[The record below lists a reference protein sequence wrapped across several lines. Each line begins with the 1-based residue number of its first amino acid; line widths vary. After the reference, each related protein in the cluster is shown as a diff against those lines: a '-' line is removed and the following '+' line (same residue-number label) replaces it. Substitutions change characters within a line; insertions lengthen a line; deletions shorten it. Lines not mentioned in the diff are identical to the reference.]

1 MTRSVLTGGDRV
13 THSVVILV
21 FGFVLGLWTS
31 YSDGIHGFLHRI
43 VFYTC

>member
-1 MTRSVLTGGDRV
+1 MGGDRV

-31 YSDGIHGFLHRI
+31 YGDGMDRFLHRI
-43 VFYTC
+43 VFYICQP